1 MERRGFQGRGRGG
14 YDRERREPREPREM
28 HRATCSD
35 CGQETEVPFV
45 PDPDRP
51 VYCRD
56 CLPKH
61 RKPKRF

>member
-1 MERRGFQGRGRGG
+1 MERKSFQGRGRGG
-14 YDRERREPREPREM
+14 FDQNDREPRKM
-28 HRATCSD
+28 YRATCSD
-35 CGQETEVPFV
+35 CGQETEVPFM

-61 RKPKRF
+61 RKPRKF